1 MKIPPAS
8 SPHVKKVM
16 QANTAVDSLIELRL
30 RSLVHKSG
38 LRYSIDSRPVVDLN
52 RRADLVFR
60 SAKVAVFI
68 HGCYWHGCRWHFKTP
83 KSNRKF
89 WQQKISNN
97 RKRDADTRARLRRM
111 GWEVVTYWE
120 HQNLDEK
127 AIELIKLV
135 RFRRRNLLKK
145 IS

>member
-8 SPHVKKVM
+8 SPHVRKVM
-16 QANTAVDSLIELRL
+16 QANTGVDSLIELRL

-38 LRYSIDSRPVVDLN
+38 LRYSIDSRPEVDLN

-68 HGCYWHGCRWHFKTP
+68 HGCYWHGCRWHFKIP

-89 WQQKISNN
+89 WQQKILNN
-97 RKRDADTRARLRRM
+97 RKRDADTRARLRRK
-111 GWEVVTYWE
+111 GWEVLTYWE
-120 HQNLDEK
+120 HQDPNDY
-127 AIELIKLV
+127 IQELVKKVRHRRKL
-135 RFRRRNLLKK
+135 LT
-145 IS
+145 